1 MEMQEEQ
8 LSRGD
13 LGLHEHPDLAT
24 SWELPKVQQFLSH
37 EEVLL
42 IKSHLCRF
50 GLIINGKLSRKS
62 TLFATTCDAIAANLQ
77 RLCNC
82 VDGHQQLINGLP
94 HQAQTYPPALVKAIV
109 DGLIQDWVDQQQGRP
124 TRLPDHGDLCQ
135 WIDELFPEQ
144 QYHWRHFHGSAILT
158 VRRPQHVP
166 VCRPGHRT
174 VRWTW
179 VLNPIDGKWLQLEQA
194 RTWQTQEA
202 GDQV

>member
-1 MEMQEEQ
+1 MDFSMEMQEEQ

-109 DGLIQDWVDQQQGRP
+109 DVLIQDWVDQQQGRP

-135 WIDELFPEQ
+135 WIDELFQSNSTTGGISMDQ
-144 QYHWRHFHGSAILT
+144 QSLRFAD
-158 VRRPQHVP
+158 
-166 VCRPGHRT
+166 
-174 VRWTW
+174 
-179 VLNPIDGKWLQLEQA
+179 LNMFQFVA
-194 RTWQTQEA
+194 RDTGQYV
-202 GDQV
+202 GLVF

>member
-1 MEMQEEQ
+1 M
-8 LSRGD
+8 
-13 LGLHEHPDLAT
+13 
-24 SWELPKVQQFLSH
+24 
-37 EEVLL
+37 
-42 IKSHLCRF
+42 
-50 GLIINGKLSRKS
+50 
-62 TLFATTCDAIAANLQ
+62 
-77 RLCNC
+77 
-82 VDGHQQLINGLP
+82 DGHQQLINGLP

-166 VCRPGHRT
+166 VCGPGHRT

-194 RTWQTQEA
+194 RTGKPKKLEIKYEYMIVLYHYPEIFMTLAEGSSVSMSEKNMVLRAHVNLGHPSVKEFVRLLKAAGTRNDIITYVLREFHCEA
-202 GDQV
+202 

>member
-62 TLFATTCDAIAANLQ
+62 TLFATTCDAIAAKF
-77 RLCNC
+77 
-82 VDGHQQLINGLP
+82 
-94 HQAQTYPPALVKAIV
+94 AAT
-109 DGLIQDWVDQQQGRP
+109 
-124 TRLPDHGDLCQ
+124 
-135 WIDELFPEQ
+135 
-144 QYHWRHFHGSAILT
+144 
-158 VRRPQHVP
+158 
-166 VCRPGHRT
+166 
-174 VRWTW
+174 
-179 VLNPIDGKWLQLEQA
+179 LQLRGWASAAHQWSSA
-194 RTWQTQEA
+194 SSSDLPTCVGQSNC
-202 GDQV
+202 